1 MAADSIYEKIDRE
14 MARLSGLTYEE
25 YKAILE
31 RNKGRI
37 DLRKAEFV
45 GEDGKV
51 YYVDEYEEKFEGKK
65 RTK

>member
-1 MAADSIYEKIDRE
+1 MSSEFEDMYRITADKLG
-14 MARLSGLTYEE
+14 MTYEE
-25 YKAILE
+25 YMARLE

-37 DLRKAEFV
+37 NLRKAEIV